1 MTHPS
6 KGLYAQVPFTIQL
19 PPGSDDRKNNSI
31 LFLKLYDL
39 PRLRRFDCHLR
50 PYLLKIEIDLGNRAI
65 VAYDVSGHLMLMQHK
80 ILGSD
85 LRSSH
90 ACDS

>member
-1 MTHPS
+1 MLKS
-6 KGLYAQVPFTIQL
+6 FFTIRL

-50 PYLLKIEIDLGNRAI
+50 PYLLKIEIDHGNRAI
-65 VAYDVSGHLMLMQHK
+65 VAYDVCGQAFDVDASQNTWV
-80 ILGSD
+80 
-85 LRSSH
+85 
-90 ACDS
+90 